1 MSEIMTMCPVTNRPI
16 STGLATN
23 SVIFESLPDIN
34 LPSRCPRCGRQHV
47 WSKRKAWV
55 ATSDLSSRQVK
66 QFDQVL
72 RRA

>member
-16 STGLATN
+16 PTGL
-23 SVIFESLPDIN
+23 ESLPDIN

-72 RRA
+72 RRARAPGGQ